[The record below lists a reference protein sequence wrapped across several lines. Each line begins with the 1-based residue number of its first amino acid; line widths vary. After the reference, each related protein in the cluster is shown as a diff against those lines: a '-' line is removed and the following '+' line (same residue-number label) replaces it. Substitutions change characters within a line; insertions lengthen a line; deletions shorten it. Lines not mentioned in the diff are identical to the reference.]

1 MGVSLVEAISDVSRG
16 AIRDVSDVGADVGTA
31 AKGAVIRIL
40 RVTKEAS
47 IERLDAIRTTAG
59 RVFRGIA
66 AVGGDLGDAANCAVQ
81 GPVNGAKESAWRLR
95 RQCSRCHQCSA
106 STRRRI
112 APSNFTCRVGA
123 ACPRCSRCRI
133 YCSITDGANIS
144 SIFTRR
150 GVSPCSKEYCAVV
163 SSTLRL
169 ALTPWRMSGVVS
181 ALRASGGSNPVST

>member
-31 AKGAVIRIL
+31 AKGAVICIL
-40 RVTKEAS
+40 RGTKEAS
-47 IERLDAIRTTAG
+47 VERLDAIRTTAG
-59 RVFRGIA
+59 RVIRGIA

-112 APSNFTCRVGA
+112 A
-123 ACPRCSRCRI
+123 
-133 YCSITDGANIS
+133 
-144 SIFTRR
+144 
-150 GVSPCSKEYCAVV
+150 AVI
-163 SSTLRL
+163 L
-169 ALTPWRMSGVVS
+169 
-181 ALRASGGSNPVST
+181 PVE

>member
-31 AKGAVIRIL
+31 AKGAVICIL
-40 RVTKEAS
+40 RGTKEAS
-47 IERLDAIRTTAG
+47 VERLDAIRTTAG
-59 RVFRGIA
+59 RVIRGIA

-112 APSNFTCRVGA
+112 AA
-123 ACPRCSRCRI
+123 
-133 YCSITDGANIS
+133 
-144 SIFTRR
+144 
-150 GVSPCSKEYCAVV
+150 
-163 SSTLRL
+163 
-169 ALTPWRMSGVVS
+169 
-181 ALRASGGSNPVST
+181 